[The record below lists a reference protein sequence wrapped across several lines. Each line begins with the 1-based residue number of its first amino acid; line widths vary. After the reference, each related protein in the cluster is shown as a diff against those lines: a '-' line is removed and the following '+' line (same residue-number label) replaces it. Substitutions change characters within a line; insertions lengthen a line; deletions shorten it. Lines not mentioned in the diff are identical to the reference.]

1 MCGYFHSI
9 GLRTIVIILVDFFG
23 FVEYNISFGLTT
35 DEKDLRNLQNLDD
48 TYLRPDFLDQLN
60 VLKNKIHRQCRQKMI
75 NGIGMN
81 MPMFIVFLEKFVNAF
96 NSGKM
101 PSIASAYAALIEN
114 EIYEHAES
122 AKETFRSGLESSF
135 GHAGPMERT
144 ELYFKVNRLR
154 DASFEVLN
162 NCFGV
167 GERNEDLFNKY
178 KVELIEFMDRE
189 EARLFD
195 KNRELSL
202 NHNQNILYTQMNQYL
217 ESVDD
222 IYDEDV
228 AESEILIDEVSNK
241 LDTDFL
247 ASYLEKRVGVDEV
260 IPLAEQIKVFTFQAF
275 MGFKQNSRKIET
287 RKRNMKVR
295 EGEKDKGT
303 FMQKNMELTMVQKIL
318 ERNQEELESLQQR
331 HARADK
337 GNNAADLDELQ
348 YELDAKKGKFKK
360 LDKDFEDNKHSIRKI
375 QMDIEAKRKK
385 KRRGCF

>member
-1 MCGYFHSI
+1 
-9 GLRTIVIILVDFFG
+9 
-23 FVEYNISFGLTT
+23 
-35 DEKDLRNLQNLDD
+35 
-48 TYLRPDFLDQLN
+48 
-60 VLKNKIHRQCRQKMI
+60 MI

-101 PSIASAYAALIEN
+101 PSITSAYAALIEN

-135 GHAGPMERT
+135 GHAGPMERA

-162 NCFGV
+162 NCFAV

-178 KVELIEFMDRE
+178 KQELIEFMDKE

-217 ESVDD
+217 EGVDD
-222 IYDEDV
+222 VYDEDFQDSRV
-228 AESEILIDEVSNK
+228 LIDEVSNK
-241 LDTDFL
+241 LDSDFL
-247 ASYLEKRVGVDEV
+247 ASYLENRVGVDEV
-260 IPLAEQIKVFTFQAF
+260 IPLAEQIKVFMFQAF
-275 MGFKQNSRKIET
+275 MGFKQNARKIET

-303 FMQKNMELTMVQKIL
+303 FMQKTMELQMVEKQL
-318 ERNQEELESLQQR
+318 ERDRDELESLGERQKR
-331 HARADK
+331 VAK
-337 GNNAADLDELQ
+337 GGDQGMIDDLEEEL
-348 YELDAKKGKFKK
+348 ETKKRKFKN
-360 LDKDFEDNKHSIRKI
+360 LDREFEDNKQSIRKL

>member
-1 MCGYFHSI
+1 MCGYFHLI

-23 FVEYNISFGLTT
+23 FVEYTISFGLTT

-217 ESVDD
+217 EMRCSRKEVKGNDLLRS
-222 IYDEDV
+222 ERRSHELLGHFLAGQVQQVLSRLFEV
-228 AESEILIDEVSNK
+228 ATHKDHLVQSLLLSHYSHSNK
-241 LDTDFL
+241 
-247 ASYLEKRVGVDEV
+247 V
-260 IPLAEQIKVFTFQAF
+260 
-275 MGFKQNSRKIET
+275 N
-287 RKRNMKVR
+287 
-295 EGEKDKGT
+295 
-303 FMQKNMELTMVQKIL
+303 
-318 ERNQEELESLQQR
+318 
-331 HARADK
+331 
-337 GNNAADLDELQ
+337 
-348 YELDAKKGKFKK
+348 
-360 LDKDFEDNKHSIRKI
+360 
-375 QMDIEAKRKK
+375 
-385 KRRGCF
+385 